1 MNGFFAPGHGFVP
14 LEARSEVFAP
24 AVQQIL
30 AEIHHRKNVAC
41 GCQFP
46 RPEVLLLE
54 VIRQHDGRWRLDRRS
69 VTDEHADGC
78 VFRLDENF
86 EAQPPAPDLVFDT
99 TWLRKASGPAFRHVA
114 RHQLSAVHAQ
124 MFIRRLRKATP
135 LRPTGVADFLAA
147 FWRRLGNAQAYP
159 FYSLREAAVARGLT
173 LSVGFLRLPCDSAPE
188 DTWGPLVFDT
198 WSEELGGIKLEA
210 FPVDRRAW
218 IDALSGIRIIGRSC
232 TGPYLFVA
240 AASASGLIVKLSL
253 FPIYVDALQVIP
265 VDSHT
270 ERKRAAQL
278 VGSVE
283 PLYKPVRLDHFGT
296 VTKLVEQFLGGS
308 IAPPRF
314 RVDFAYLFGK
324 RMIWEEVRGFAPGQ
338 LLSYDSHFDRKQQL
352 EAARGSEFLGYHTC
366 EGWLLPELAA
376 VSCPYEGGTLPI
388 EVSLD
393 TLPQIDQTLP

>member
-14 LEARSEVFAP
+14 LEARSEVFVP

-30 AEIHHRKNVAC
+30 ADIHHRKNVAC

-46 RPEVLLLE
+46 QPEALLLE
-54 VIRQHDGRWRLDRRS
+54 VIRQPDGRWRLDRRS

-78 VFRLDENF
+78 VFRLDDNF

-124 MFIRRLRKATP
+124 MFLRRLKKATS
-135 LRPTGVADFLAA
+135 PTSAGVADFLAS
-147 FWRRLGNAQAYP
+147 FWRRLGNAEVYP
-159 FYSLREAAVARGLT
+159 FYSLREAAVALKLT

-188 DTWGPLVFDT
+188 DILGPLVFET
-198 WSEELGGIKLEA
+198 WSEELGGMKIEA
-210 FPVDRRAW
+210 ILVDHRAW
-218 IDALSGIRIIGRSC
+218 IDALSGIKIIGRAC
-232 TGPYLFVA
+232 TGPYLFMAAA
-240 AASASGLIVKLSL
+240 AASGTMVKLSL
-253 FPIYVDALQVIP
+253 FPIYVDAWQVIP

-278 VGSVE
+278 VGTVE
-283 PLYKPVRLDHFGT
+283 PLYKPVRLDHFGK
-296 VTKLVEQFLGGS
+296 VTNLVEQFLGGS

-314 RVDFAYLFGK
+314 RVDFAYLVGSK
-324 RMIWEEVRGFAPGQ
+324 MIWEEVRGFAPGQ
-338 LLSYDSHFDRKQQL
+338 LLTYDTHFDRKQQL
-352 EAARGSEFLGYHTC
+352 EAARGSEFLGHQVC
-366 EGWLLPELAA
+366 AGWLLPELSA
-376 VSCPYEGGTLPI
+376 VSCPYEKGTLPV
-388 EVSLD
+388 EVSLE